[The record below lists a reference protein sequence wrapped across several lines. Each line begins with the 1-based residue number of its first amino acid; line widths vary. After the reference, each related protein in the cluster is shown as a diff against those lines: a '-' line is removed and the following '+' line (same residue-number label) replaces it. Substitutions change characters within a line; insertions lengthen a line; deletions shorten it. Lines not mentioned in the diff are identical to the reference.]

1 MKKLENISRIYV
13 KNQKKNIL
21 DSGLCIFHDEN
32 YLKDLINNKVNQRN
46 LISELS
52 EKLTE
57 SGPLIW
63 IGYHLP
69 YFSFTNF
76 HFEKSVDFSEA
87 KFAEGADF
95 FRAKFAEG
103 ADFYKAQFAEYANFS
118 AAQFTE
124 EAIFYNTQ
132 FTKEATFYETRF
144 TKEANFSEA
153 QFAEYANFSAA
164 NFTKEATFSEAK
176 FTKSA
181 DFSEAKFA
189 ERADFSKTY
198 VKNDAA
204 FTKAL
209 FKEVVF
215 YKTQFADKAD
225 FSEIQSTL
233 EKTYPRLDFHNVQF
247 DVPEHIAFLKDNL
260 SEVSFVGTDI
270 TRVKFGEDTIW
281 GDKFKIREER
291 EIENQLKTTN
301 IATDIQLGDVLAVY
315 RNLRENYEFR
325 MRYDEA
331 GEFFIREMGMKRRYQ
346 TLNSRSKKN
355 IFRLKWW
362 IKEISLLEEKNIIG
376 VGQNDWVSRNIS
388 LTGLYYHLSRYGQSF
403 SRPALFGVG
412 IVAFST
418 LLWLTQQDPAG
429 DFLLRDMTIPQIETI
444 NKTSGQT
451 NFEIAFIRS
460 LTNFL
465 PSLSFGTD
473 TVGLLDVAFK
483 IVGGAV

>member
-1 MKKLENISRIYV
+1 MTRT
-13 KNQKKNIL
+13 IL
-21 DSGLCIFHDEN
+21 KI
-32 YLKDLINNKVNQRN
+32 LINNKVNQRN

-153 QFAEYANFSAA
+153 QFAESANFSGAD
-164 NFTKEATFSEAK
+164 FTKEATFSEAKFTKSADFSEAK

-198 VKNDAA
+198 VKDDAA